1 MSTRT
6 KVVVGVVA
14 LVALTAA
21 WFLLPVREWIEGFRG
36 WIEALG
42 AVGVAVFVA
51 LYTLVTVVLGPAW
64 ALTLVA
70 GLAYGWW
77 GIPLVL
83 GSATLA
89 ACTAFLIGRH
99 LARERVRKLVAG
111 NDKLAALNRAVD
123 EEGWKVVGLMRL
135 SPVFPFGLQNYLFA
149 VTGIGLAPYALATLV
164 GIVPGTSLY
173 VYIGSLGTVG
183 GEDGGEDGGAL
194 RWVLLA
200 VGLVATAAVVWLV
213 TKRAKAELAGLDLDE
228 PGT

>member
-14 LVALTAA
+14 LVALTAT
-21 WFLLPVREWIEGFRG
+21 WFLLPVREWIEGFRD

-89 ACTAFLIGRH
+89 ACVAFLVGRH

-173 VYIGSLGTVG
+173 VYIGSLGAA
-183 GEDGGEDGGAL
+183 GGEDGGAL

>member
-21 WFLLPVREWIEGFRG
+21 WFLLPVREWVEGFRG

-42 AVGVAVFVA
+42 ALGVAVFVA

-89 ACTAFLIGRH
+89 ACVAFLLGRH
-99 LARERVRKLVAG
+99 VARERVRKLVVG
-111 NDKLAALNRAVD
+111 NDRLAALNRAVD

-135 SPVFPFGLQNYLFA
+135 SPVFPFGLQNYLFS

-173 VYIGSLGTVG
+173 VYIGSLGAAG
-183 GEDGGEDGGAL
+183 GEGGGAL

-200 VGLVATAAVVWLV
+200 VGLAATAAVVWLV

-228 PGT
+228 PDA